1 MLNNWRQM
9 AKKTRNSTKTP
20 ERSTSERIEYH
31 KGINRT
37 LRKRIDNLE
46 NRMHDLET
54 RMNKYK
60 ELLPE
65 PECINFGTPKKVD
78 EREEFLKKYHPNH
91 RNEEDE

>member
-1 MLNNWRQM
+1 MV
-9 AKKTRNSTKTP
+9 KKTRNSTKSP
-20 ERSTSERIEYH
+20 EKSISEKVNYY

-37 LRKRIDNLE
+37 LRKRVENLE

-60 ELLPE
+60 ELLPD
-65 PECINFGTPKKVD
+65 PECINFGTPKKVN

-91 RNEEDE
+91 KEED